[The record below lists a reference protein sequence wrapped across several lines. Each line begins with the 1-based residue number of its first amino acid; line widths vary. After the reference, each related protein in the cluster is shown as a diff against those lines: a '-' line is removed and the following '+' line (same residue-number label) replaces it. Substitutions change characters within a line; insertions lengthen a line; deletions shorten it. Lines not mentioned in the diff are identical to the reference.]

1 VFLFLPDG
9 EDPDDYVR
17 KRGRAAFEKAQEAAV
32 PLSEFLLADLS
43 ARHPPTS
50 AEGRAA
56 LVAAARPHM
65 AEIHA
70 PVLAAILRRRLSE
83 LSGLPESE
91 LRGLLNLP
99 PPAGTTSTAQRAPRD
114 ENRQGQRGASFRAN
128 VRRPPSLARELIQ
141 GLLLSPAL
149 ARSLEF
155 PRPDDGNPDSAA
167 LVALVDHCATA
178 EGELTTAGVLQHFAD
193 SPHEPVLAGILAT
206 ADDHGLTAELAEG
219 HLREGLLRW
228 WQQARRAGSA
238 APAPAEGGQS
248 AEEIQRLRQL
258 QFVRKTAGEAPGS
271 PSPEDSF

>member
-1 VFLFLPDG
+1 
-9 EDPDDYVR
+9 VR

-32 PLSEFLLADLS
+32 PLSEFLLADLA

-99 PPAGTTSTAQRAPRD
+99 TPPGTSGSAQRAPR
-114 ENRQGQRGASFRAN
+114 EEGRQGQRGASFRAN

-193 SPHEPVLAGILAT
+193 SPHEGILASVL
-206 ADDHGLTAELAEG
+206 AQAEDHGLTTEMTEANVLK
-219 HLREGLLRW
+219 GLENW

-258 QFVRKTAGEAPGS
+258 QFVRQTAGEASGS
-271 PSPEDSF
+271 TPPDDSF